1 MAVTIDNIP
10 VYQAL
15 VDESDTGMLR
25 ISLVDR
31 PAVMSDFQ
39 KFSEDSLAVL
49 YRIQDEDRRLVRGV
63 VMRAD
68 FPIYRKDKKAGEYYI
83 IYRPD
88 TIRVMAE
95 KYLVESRQNNVNLMH
110 EEGSDVDGVQ
120 MVQYFIKDSEAGVSP
135 QGFDEIADGSL
146 FVEFHVVNDEVWDE
160 VKAGTYRGFSLE
172 GVFNLVPEN
181 DEGLVR
187 GIVDRLDGKFNNNSS
202 ENIMGKLRNIV
213 REFMTA
219 AKALEELGNV
229 TTDRGVLAW
238 DGDEDIKAGDAVY
251 KEDSEGN
258 RTPAEE
264 GDYKTGDGK
273 VIRVADGKVT
283 EITDADKGDDSPEG
297 QNADGKDA
305 QMRAIKEAMSL
316 SYSDK
321 TRAIADAIAESGKAF
336 NFWIEEA
343 GDDFAVI
350 CTWDDDYE
358 SRYLRF
364 TVSWDG
370 EKAVIGDSQ
379 EVRFAFVPV
388 GQEIVFKSEK
398 DALEAENVKLKSE
411 LEELKKTP
419 AGRPAHE
426 EFQGGGTSEKTG
438 IRGIDRLSEIA
449 RA

>member
-68 FPIYRKDKKAGEYYI
+68 FPIYRKHEKVGEYYI

-110 EEGSDVDGVQ
+110 EEGSDVEGVQ

-146 FVEFHVVNDEVWDE
+146 FAEFHVVNDEVWDE

-187 GIVDRLDGKFNNNSS
+187 GIVDRLDGKFNSNR
-202 ENIMGKLRNIV
+202 NIMGKLKNIV

-219 AKALEELGNV
+219 AKVLEELGNV
-229 TTDRGVLAW
+229 TTDKGVLSW

-283 EITDADKGDDSPEG
+283 EITDADNGDDSSEG
-297 QNADGKDA
+297 QDENGKDA
-305 QMRAIKEAMSL
+305 LMRAMKEAMSL

-336 NFWIEEA
+336 YFWIEEA
-343 GDDFAVI
+343 GDDFAII
-350 CTWDDDYE
+350 CTLDDDSG
-358 SRYLRF
+358 SRHLRF

-379 EVRFAFVPV
+379 EVRLAFVPV

-411 LEELKKTP
+411 LEELRKTP

-426 EFQGGGTSEKTG
+426 EFKGGGTSEKTG